1 MRISDWSSDVCSS
14 DLGNVLIVAQPWR
27 IELSL
32 TFAVLLLIAGFFGA
46 YFAVRVLSW
55 VFSSPERF
63 RTWRGWR
70 NEKRDHEL
78 LETGWLNV
86 LQGRFTQ
93 GEKELSKVMGHTR
106 SLPRKVLAGLA
117 SARASHYLGDYARRD
132 EALEFARVSAGT
144 DPRLKDAAATV
155 AAEMYLDQNRP
166 QDALVLLQPL
176 PEEIGRA
183 HV

>member
-1 MRISDWSSDVCSS
+1 
-14 DLGNVLIVAQPWR
+14 
-27 IELSL
+27 
-32 TFAVLLLIAGFFGA
+32 
-46 YFAVRVLSW
+46 
-55 VFSSPERF
+55 
-63 RTWRGWR
+63 
-70 NEKRDHEL
+70 
-78 LETGWLNV
+78 
-86 LQGRFTQ
+86 
-93 GEKELSKVMGHTR
+93 MGHTR

-176 PEEIGRA
+176 QDANSRYFNATRLLLRVHRQLHNHDSVYELTRLLLLRCLLDKIQAMPIIHGATAPPARGGRT
-183 HV
+183 

>member
-1 MRISDWSSDVCSS
+1 
-14 DLGNVLIVAQPWR
+14 
-27 IELSL
+27 
-32 TFAVLLLIAGFFGA
+32 
-46 YFAVRVLSW
+46 
-55 VFSSPERF
+55 
-63 RTWRGWR
+63 
-70 NEKRDHEL
+70 
-78 LETGWLNV
+78 
-86 LQGRFTQ
+86 
-93 GEKELSKVMGHTR
+93 MGHTR

-176 PEEIGRA
+176 QDANSRYFNATRLLLRA
-183 HV
+183 HRQLPTHDRVYELTRLLLSSGVLDRMPAMPIIERDRSAKSQVGK